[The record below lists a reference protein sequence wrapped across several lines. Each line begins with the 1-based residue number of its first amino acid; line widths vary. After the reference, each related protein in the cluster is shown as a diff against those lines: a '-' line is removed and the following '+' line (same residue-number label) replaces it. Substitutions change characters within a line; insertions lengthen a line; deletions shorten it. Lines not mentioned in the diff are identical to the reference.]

1 MNDNKNFVDFLAKQ
15 REAAEQAQ
23 SDYIDSLIEEA
34 AGYGEV

>member
-1 MNDNKNFVDFLAKQ
+1 MNDNENYFDFLAKQ
-15 REAAEQAQ
+15 KEAAEQAQ

>member
-1 MNDNKNFVDFLAKQ
+1 MNDNENYFDFLAEQ

-23 SDYIDSLIEEA
+23 SDYIDGLIEEA